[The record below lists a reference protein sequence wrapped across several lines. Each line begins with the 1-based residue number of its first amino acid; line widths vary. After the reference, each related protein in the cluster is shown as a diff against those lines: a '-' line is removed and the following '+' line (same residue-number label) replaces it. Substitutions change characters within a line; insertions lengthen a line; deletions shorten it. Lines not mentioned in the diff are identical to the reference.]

1 MCAPEKYSSPIA
13 YLWSILITILSFFT
27 LEQWVAIVGIVCT
40 IDTFLVN
47 WYYKHKEYKLKEY
60 HYGEDT

>member
-1 MCAPEKYSSPIA
+1 MRMPEKYSSPIA
-13 YLWSILITILSFFT
+13 YLWGILITILSIFT

-40 IDTFLVN
+40 ISTFLVN
-47 WYYKHKEYKLKEY
+47 WYYKRKEYKLKEY